1 MNKNQ
6 KQQVHVYNE
15 ACSVL
20 TFWKNMGIA
29 VIAVISGLTHKEG
42 ERVLTLLPHLHAFS
56 GFVQL

>member
-15 ACSVL
+15 ACNVL
-20 TFWKNMGIA
+20 TFWKNMEIA

-42 ERVLTLLPHLHAFS
+42 ERVLTLLPHLHAF
-56 GFVQL
+56 